1 MNITDYYLFQLSTN
15 RLQTFNAGVRII
27 LTGGETNM
35 PMISVKQDVY
45 NTIIRNIDDDDAS
58 GFVNMTLRDALRRSK
73 F

>member
-1 MNITDYYLFQLSTN
+1 
-15 RLQTFNAGVRII
+15 VRII